1 MTAARDTIERLA
13 TLTHR
18 LIAPLAD
25 PAAGYALLDFPNYSN
40 IGDSL
45 IWLGELAYFDRHA
58 GRPASYVCTTYDFAP
73 EALRAA
79 LPEGPIYLSGGGNFG
94 DIWPRFQTFR
104 LAVLDSMRGRPVV
117 QLPQTLLFRDEANIR
132 LTREA
137 IKRHGRF
144 TLLVRDERSLAFAR
158 DRLDCE
164 TFLAPDMA
172 FSMGPLPSPV
182 PVTRDA
188 TFLVRTDQ
196 EASSDRGVLAV
207 PGGVDGVVTDWIC
220 ENQAPTFADRI
231 AGAVRR
237 RLDRRTTE
245 ARLRAIAAAERERGI
260 GILGAGRV
268 VVTDRLHGHILALLL
283 GLPQVV
289 VDNNYGKIS
298 GFMDAW
304 TGETDGV
311 YRARN
316 FAEAGEL
323 LQAMIAAPAECAE

>member
-1 MTAARDTIERLA
+1 MTAARDTIDRLA
-13 TLTHR
+13 RLTHR

-25 PAAGYALLDFPNYSN
+25 PAPGYALLDFPNYSN

-73 EALRAA
+73 AALRAA

-94 DIWPRFQTFR
+94 DIWPRFQAFR
-104 LAVLDSMRGRPVV
+104 LAVLDSMRGRPIV
-117 QLPQTLLFRDEANIR
+117 QLPQTLLFRDEANVR

-137 IKRHGRF
+137 IKRHGQF

-158 DRLDCE
+158 DQLDCA

-172 FSMGPLPSPV
+172 FSMGPLVSSV
-182 PVTRDA
+182 PIIRDA

-196 EASSDRGVLAV
+196 EASSGRGVLAV
-207 PGGVDGVVTDWIC
+207 PDGVDGVVTDWIR
-220 ENQAPTFADRI
+220 ENEIPTLADRI
-231 AGAVRR
+231 VAAARR
-237 RLDRRTTE
+237 RFDRRSTE
-245 ARLRAIAAAERERGI
+245 ARLRATASAERERGVAL
-260 GILGAGRV
+260 LGAGRA

-304 TGETDGV
+304 TEGTDDV
-311 YRARN
+311 HRARD
-316 FAEAGEL
+316 FAEAGEIL
-323 LQAMIAAPAECAE
+323 RTMIVEPAECAE